1 MDFFKKRSTAWAVLV
16 ITIVLCS
23 FWGIKKRPTDTKDI
37 ELLPS
42 GVYVQDKANILSDE
56 TEDYITKL
64 NNGLVSETSS
74 EIQVITIDTTGDD
87 SLWSTAWNYGYDLN
101 LSKTSSVFI
110 IAVNDGDALVLQG
123 DGLFSDYY
131 DYFSDDQLGKILK
144 SNYTVQDFADKN
156 LDRDTKAAF
165 TALISQY
172 EQAFNVS
179 IEPASQITKYPEQT
193 YNEYRAGEGYIAVL
207 VSYIIILL
215 VLLLIIIAI
224 SNGRRRRRRRIL
236 YGYPTPRPV
245 RRSVFVPSY
254 YPGSTRPPR
263 QTPPPRGGSFGG
275 SSSRSGGFGGSSS
288 RSGGSFGSSSF
299 GGSRSGGFGGSSS
312 RSGGSFGSS
321 SFGGS
326 RSGGF
331 GGSSSRS
338 GGSFGGGRSGG
349 SFKH

>member
-1 MDFFKKRSTAWAVLV
+1 MDFFKKRSTAWAVLM

-23 FWGIKKRPTDTKDI
+23 FWGIRKRPSDTKDI

-87 SLWSTAWNYGYDLN
+87 NLWNTAWNYGYDLN

-131 DYFSDDQLGKILK
+131 DYFSDDRLGKILK

-165 TALISQY
+165 TALIGQY

-193 YNEYRAGEGYIAVL
+193 YNEYRAGEGYMAVL
-207 VSYIIILL
+207 VSYIIIML
-215 VLLLIIIAI
+215 VLLLIIVAI

-236 YGYPTPRPV
+236 YGYPTPRPM

-263 QTPPPRGGSFGG
+263 QTPPPRGGSLRRQSQRWIWQFVKPFRRFIRLVKFRRQ
-275 SSSRSGGFGGSSS
+275 SQWRIWRFVKPFRRFIRLVKFRRQSQRRIRRLIKPF
-288 RSGGSFGSSSF
+288 RRFI
-299 GGSRSGGFGGSSS
+299 R
-312 RSGGSFGSS
+312 R
-321 SFGGS
+321 
-326 RSGGF
+326 RKI
-331 GGSSSRS
+331 RWQL
-338 GGSFGGGRSGG
+338 
-349 SFKH
+349 

>member
-1 MDFFKKRSTAWAVLV
+1 MDFFKKRSTAWAVLM

-23 FWGIKKRPTDTKDI
+23 FWGIRKRPSDTKDI

-87 SLWSTAWNYGYDLN
+87 NLWNTAWNYGYDLN

-131 DYFSDDQLGKILK
+131 DYFSDDRLGKILK

-165 TALISQY
+165 TALRMRTTMGL
-172 EQAFNVS
+172 N
-179 IEPASQITKYPEQT
+179 TM
-193 YNEYRAGEGYIAVL
+193 L
-207 VSYIIILL
+207 
-215 VLLLIIIAI
+215 
-224 SNGRRRRRRRIL
+224 
-236 YGYPTPRPV
+236 TP
-245 RRSVFVPSY
+245 S
-254 YPGSTRPPR
+254 STRKLIPKR
-263 QTPPPRGGSFGG
+263 L
-275 SSSRSGGFGGSSS
+275 
-288 RSGGSFGSSSF
+288 
-299 GGSRSGGFGGSSS
+299 
-312 RSGGSFGSS
+312 
-321 SFGGS
+321 
-326 RSGGF
+326 
-331 GGSSSRS
+331 
-338 GGSFGGGRSGG
+338 
-349 SFKH
+349 KMI

>member
-23 FWGIKKRPTDTKDI
+23 FWGIKKRPSDTKDI

-87 SLWSTAWNYGYDLN
+87 NLWNTAWNYGYDLN

-131 DYFSDDQLGKILK
+131 GYFSDDRLGKILK

-165 TALISQY
+165 TALIGQY

-193 YNEYRAGEGYIAVL
+193 YNEYRAGEGYMAVL
-207 VSYIIILL
+207 VSYIIIML
-215 VLLLIIIAI
+215 VLLLIIVAI

-236 YGYPTPRPV
+236 YGYPTPRPM

-275 SSSRSGGFGGSSS
+275 SRSGGFGSSS
-288 RSGGSFGSSSF
+288 SHSGGSFGSSSF

>member
-23 FWGIKKRPTDTKDI
+23 FWGIKKRPSDTKDI

-87 SLWSTAWNYGYDLN
+87 SLWNTAWNYGYNLN

-165 TALISQY
+165 TALIGQY

-193 YNEYRAGEGYIAVL
+193 YNEYRAGEGYMAVL
-207 VSYIIILL
+207 ASYIIIML
-215 VLLLIIIAI
+215 VLLLIIVAI

-236 YGYPTPRPV
+236 YGYPTPRPM

-263 QTPPPRGGSFGG
+263 QTPPPRGSSFGG
-275 SSSRSGGFGGSSS
+275 SRSGGFGGSSS

>member
-207 VSYIIILL
+207 VSYIIIML

-236 YGYPTPRPV
+236 YGYPTPRPL

-263 QTPPPRGGSFGG
+263 QTPPPRGGS
-275 SSSRSGGFGGSSS
+275 FGGSSS

>member
-1 MDFFKKRSTAWAVLV
+1 M

-23 FWGIKKRPTDTKDI
+23 FWGIKKRPSDTKDI

-193 YNEYRAGEGYIAVL
+193 YDEYRAGEGYMAVL

-215 VLLLIIIAI
+215 VLFLIIIAI

-275 SSSRSGGFGGSSS
+275 SSSRSGGFGS
-288 RSGGSFGSSSF
+288 
-299 GGSRSGGFGGSSS
+299 SSS

>member
-179 IEPASQITKYPEQT
+179 IEPASQVTKYPEQT

-288 RSGGSFGSSSF
+288 F

>member
-1 MDFFKKRSTAWAVLV
+1 MDFFKKRSTAWAVLM

-215 VLLLIIIAI
+215 VLLLIIVAI

-275 SSSRSGGFGGSSS
+275 SSSRSGG
-288 RSGGSFGSSSF
+288 SFSSSSF

>member
-1 MDFFKKRSTAWAVLV
+1 MDFFKKRSIAWAVLA
-16 ITIVLCS
+16 ITIIMCS
-23 FWGIKKRPTDTKDI
+23 FWGIKKKPSDTKDI

-131 DYFSDDQLGKILK
+131 DYFSDDRLGKILK

-165 TALISQY
+165 TALIGQY

-193 YNEYRAGEGYIAVL
+193 YNEYRAGEGYMAVL
-207 VSYIIILL
+207 ASYIIIML

-236 YGYPTPRPV
+236 YGYPTPRPM

-263 QTPPPRGGSFGG
+263 QTPPPRGG
-275 SSSRSGGFGGSSS
+275 
-288 RSGGSFGSSSF
+288 SF

-338 GGSFGGGRSGG
+338 GGSFDSSSFGGSRSGGFGGSSSRSGGSFGGGRSGG

>member
-87 SLWSTAWNYGYDLN
+87 SLWNTAWNYGYDLN

-236 YGYPTPRPV
+236 YGYPTPRP

-299 GGSRSGGFGGSSS
+299 GSSRSGGFGGSSS